1 MKRFSL
7 GTICSALV
15 FTAAQA
21 AATPIN
27 VVANRLVEVGDIGV
41 NVLGPLSPSS
51 ALGAFSDSVT
61 ANLSDEDVTAEQNS
75 NIGSGGFS
83 GTGTA
88 TVGFSVLETEEVF
101 AHSLFEVSF
110 DLTSPHSYTLTG
122 DLTANV
128 DGGSALG
135 VFELVGPTPLGFSA
149 IDFASQVL
157 SSSGVL
163 APGSYQLTV
172 LALMYPGETIEE
184 FSFMGGTATYDFNFL
199 LQESTTPAPE
209 PGTLAL
215 LAFGLMGLGL
225 AGRKRSL

>member
-1 MKRFSL
+1 MKRLSL
-7 GTICSALV
+7 GTICLALA

-27 VVANRLVEVGDIGV
+27 VIANRQVEVGDIGV
-41 NVLGPLSPSS
+41 DVLGPLSPSS

-61 ANLSDEDVTAEQNS
+61 ANLSDEEVTAEQNS

-83 GTGTA
+83 GTGSA

-101 AHSLFEVSF
+101 AESLFEVSF
-110 DLTSPHSYTLTG
+110 DLTSAHNYNLTG
-122 DLTANV
+122 NLTANV

-135 VFELVGPTPLGFSA
+135 VFQLLGPTPLGFA
-149 IDFASQVL
+149 AVDFGSQAL
-157 SSSGVL
+157 SGSGVL

-172 LALMYPGETIEE
+172 LALMYPGETIEVD
-184 FSFMGGTATYDFNFL
+184 SFMGGSATYDFNFRL
-199 LQESTTPAPE
+199 EESTTPAPE